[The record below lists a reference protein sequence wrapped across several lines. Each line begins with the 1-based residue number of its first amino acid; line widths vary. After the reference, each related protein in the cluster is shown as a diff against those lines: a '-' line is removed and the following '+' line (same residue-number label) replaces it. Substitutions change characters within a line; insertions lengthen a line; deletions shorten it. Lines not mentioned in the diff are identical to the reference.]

1 MKVKKRSLETKSK
14 STLFTR
20 LLIRAYTTALRKTN
34 MIRGSITALVTPFKD
49 GGIDEQAFQDFVEWQ
64 IASGTH
70 GLVPCGT
77 TGESATLTDE
87 EHQRVIRLT
96 SEAAN
101 GRVPVIAGA
110 GSNETRVS
118 IKYAE
123 HAKAMGA
130 DAALVVTPYYN
141 KPSQEGLYQHFK
153 AISEAVDIPIV
164 VYNIPGR
171 SIVDIEQATMERIAK
186 LPTVIGCKD
195 ATGDIARVAGLTVR
209 CGEDFIQLSG
219 DDATAMGHS
228 AHGGSGSI
236 SVGSNVAPVE
246 YAAFQNALLEGDYAL
261 ALEWNAK
268 LDRLHK
274 DLFVDPSP
282 APAKYALSLMGKMQ
296 PTVRLPITECR
307 ESTKQLVKV
316 AMAQAGV
323 SV

>member
-1 MKVKKRSLETKSK
+1 M
-14 STLFTR
+14 
-20 LLIRAYTTALRKTN
+20 
-34 MIRGSITALVTPFKD
+34 VTPFKD
-49 GGIDEQAFQDFVEWQ
+49 GQVDEQAFQDFVEWQ

-96 SEAAN
+96 SEAAD

-141 KPSQEGLYQHFK
+141 KPSQEGLFQHFK

-171 SIVDIEQATMERIAK
+171 SIVDIEQATMERISK

-195 ATGDIARVAGLTVR
+195 ATGDISRVAGLTVR

-219 DDATAMGHS
+219 DDATALGHG
-228 AHGGSGSI
+228 AHGGRGSI
-236 SVGSNVAPVE
+236 SVGSNVAPAE
-246 YAAFQNALLEGDYAL
+246 YAAFQNALLEGDFAL
-261 ALEWNAK
+261 AREWNAK

-274 DLFVDPSP
+274 DLFIDPSP

-307 ESTKQLVKV
+307 DSTKEIVKA
-316 AMAQAGV
+316 AMLRAGV

>member
-1 MKVKKRSLETKSK
+1 
-14 STLFTR
+14 
-20 LLIRAYTTALRKTN
+20 

-49 GGIDEQAFQDFVEWQ
+49 GQVDEQAFQDFVEWQ

-101 GRVPVIAGA
+101 GRVPVVAGA

-164 VYNIPGR
+164 IYNIPGR
-171 SIVDIEQATMERIAK
+171 SIVDIEQATMERISK

-195 ATGDIARVAGLTVR
+195 ATGDVARVAGLTVR

-219 DDATAMGHS
+219 DDATALGHG
-228 AHGGSGSI
+228 AHGGRGSI

-246 YAAFQNALLEGDYAL
+246 YAAFQNALLAGDYAL
-261 ALEWNAK
+261 AREWNAK

-274 DLFVDPSP
+274 DLFIDPSP
-282 APAKYALSLMGKMQ
+282 APAKYALSLMGKME

-307 ESTKQLVKV
+307 DSTKDIVKA
-316 AMAQAGV
+316 AMLRAGV

>member
-1 MKVKKRSLETKSK
+1 
-14 STLFTR
+14 
-20 LLIRAYTTALRKTN
+20 
-34 MIRGSITALVTPFKD
+34 MIKGSITALVTPFKD
-49 GGIDEQAFQDFVEWQ
+49 GQLDEQAFQDFVEWQ

-77 TGESATLTDE
+77 TGESATLSDE
-87 EHQRVIRLT
+87 EHQRVIRLC

-110 GSNETRVS
+110 GSNETSVS
-118 IKYAE
+118 IKYAQ
-123 HAKAMGA
+123 HAKNMGA

-141 KPSQEGLYQHFK
+141 KPSQEGIYQHFK
-153 AISEAVDIPIV
+153 AISEAVDIPII

-171 SIVDIEQATMERIAK
+171 SIVDITQDTMERLSK

-195 ATGDIARVAGLTVR
+195 ATGQIERVAGLTVR

-219 DDATAMGHS
+219 DDPTSLGYS
-228 AHGGSGSI
+228 AHGGHGAI
-236 SVGSNVAPVE
+236 SVGSNVAPKA
-246 YAAFQNALLEGDYAL
+246 YAEFHNAMMQGDYAM
-261 ALEWNAK
+261 ALEMNAK

-282 APAKYALSLMGKMQ
+282 APAKYALSLMGKME

-307 ESTKQLVKV
+307 ESTKEIVKA

-323 SV
+323 VYSS